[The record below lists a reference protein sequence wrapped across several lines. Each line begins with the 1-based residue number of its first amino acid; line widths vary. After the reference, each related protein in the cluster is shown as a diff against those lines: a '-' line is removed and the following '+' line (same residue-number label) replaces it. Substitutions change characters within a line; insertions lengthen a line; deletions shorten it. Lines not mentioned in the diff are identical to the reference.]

1 MKLLDTIEIIN
12 DNYANLG
19 IPKGTK
25 GIIVLAEIRGN
36 AFDCELLGLPKNIY
50 PEFAINIADMK
61 VLEESDYT
69 DEELLEELPTPDPH
83 WWCKVED
90 GYIVNL
96 LGERKNKIPY
106 DYDS

>member
-36 AFDCELLGLPKNIY
+36 AFDCELL
-50 PEFAINIADMK
+50 
-61 VLEESDYT
+61 
-69 DEELLEELPTPDPH
+69 
-83 WWCKVED
+83 
-90 GYIVNL
+90 NL
-96 LGERKNKIPY
+96 LTIIIIW
-106 DYDS
+106 DFVFAFAQ